1 MKRRILGIT
10 AIRSEYFFQ
19 RPIFEAIRQ
28 HPDLNLELIV
38 TGAHLSP
45 LHGYTIKE
53 VETDG
58 FPVRAQIDSL
68 LYSDHDA
75 SRLKGA
81 ALQLSS
87 LIPIV
92 DTLRPDWL
100 LVPADREE
108 AITMA
113 LCGAYMNIA
122 TAHYSAG
129 DRVVGNVD
137 DTVRQAVSRLSHLLL
152 TTSEDSR
159 QRLIRAGEE
168 EWRVHNVG
176 HAGLDRIR
184 TTPQLSSEKLAEA
197 LGVSQIEKSYVVVVQ
212 HSISSEL
219 DQASFQMRETLE
231 AIVQLK
237 IPAFVSYPNS
247 DPGSQQIVRV
257 IEEFAQHPYIRAFRS
272 IPDIPFVNLLRR
284 ASALVGNSSM
294 GVLEAAFLRL
304 PVINVGRRQTARFH
318 DANIFFVDHDRH
330 RIAAQLRDILEN
342 DEVRRRAQNCSNPFG
357 DGHTG
362 ERVEHLLAVTP
373 MGSSLLNKDL
383 TY

>member
-58 FPVRAQIDSL
+58 FPVRARIDSL
-68 LYSDHDA
+68 LYSDRDA

-122 TAHYSAG
+122 TAH
-129 DRVVGNVD
+129 
-137 DTVRQAVSRLSHLLL
+137 
-152 TTSEDSR
+152 
-159 QRLIRAGEE
+159 
-168 EWRVHNVG
+168 
-176 HAGLDRIR
+176 
-184 TTPQLSSEKLAEA
+184 
-197 LGVSQIEKSYVVVVQ
+197 
-212 HSISSEL
+212 
-219 DQASFQMRETLE
+219 
-231 AIVQLK
+231 
-237 IPAFVSYPNS
+237 
-247 DPGSQQIVRV
+247 
-257 IEEFAQHPYIRAFRS
+257 
-272 IPDIPFVNLLRR
+272 
-284 ASALVGNSSM
+284 
-294 GVLEAAFLRL
+294 
-304 PVINVGRRQTARFH
+304 
-318 DANIFFVDHDRH
+318 
-330 RIAAQLRDILEN
+330 
-342 DEVRRRAQNCSNPFG
+342 
-357 DGHTG
+357 
-362 ERVEHLLAVTP
+362 
-373 MGSSLLNKDL
+373 
-383 TY
+383 